1 MRRRRFQK
9 GSLQLRKHGNRRV
22 WVVLYYD
29 EKSERRYHT
38 IGLASEMNKGQADE
52 KRQEF
57 MRQINGGART
67 PGAIRPPTVAE
78 FLDQVYLPFYL
89 GKWKESTAGTSEN
102 RLRHHI
108 EKELGAHRLEDLALA
123 PLQQFLELKAAS
135 GLSFSVVDHLRWDLS
150 SLFEMA
156 VSEKVIA
163 VNPTTALYTPKTAKR
178 TESLAMSADQVELAL
193 GAVEYR
199 ERVILRLAIFAG
211 MRPGELLAIQR
222 EHVRPDASVIE
233 IRQRVYRGKFAAP
246 KNGLVRKVAVPPST
260 ASLLRDWMEKA
271 VDQNPEVYVFAGETG
286 QPLWRSSLLEDH
298 IRAKLEP
305 IGLGWVN
312 FQVLRRTHAS
322 LGHQAKV
329 DPKVSADQRGCMVIG
344 VALDVYTK
352 SSMKDWR
359 LPRRSLRTLFSQKAV
374 RALLQRPACRF
385 LKETGLWRVNE
396 FWDEVTPLSY

>member
-9 GSLQLRKHGNRRV
+9 GSLQLRKHAERRV

-38 IGLASEMNKGQADE
+38 LGWASEMNKGQADE

-67 PGAIRPPTVAE
+67 TGAIRPPTVAE

-108 EKELGAHRLEDLALA
+108 EKELGAKRLQDLTLA
-123 PLQQFLELKAAS
+123 PLQQFLERKAAA
-135 GLSFSVVDHLRWDLS
+135 GLSFSMVDHLRWDLS
-150 SLFEMA
+150 SIFEMA

-163 VNPTTALYTPKTAKR
+163 VNPTSALYTPKTAKR
-178 TESLAMSADQVELAL
+178 SESQAMSADQVELAL

-199 ERVILRLAIFAG
+199 EQVILRLSIFAG

-222 EHVRPDASVIE
+222 EHVRQDASVIE
-233 IRQRVYRGKFAAP
+233 IRQRVYRGKFATP
-246 KNGLVRKVAVPPST
+246 KSGLFRKIAVPPST
-260 ASLLRDWMEKA
+260 AFFLRDWMEKA
-271 VDQNPEVYVFAGETG
+271 VDHNPKTYVFAGETG

-322 LGHQAKV
+322 LGHHAKV
-329 DPKVSADQRGCMVIG
+329 DPKVSADQRGHGIG

-352 SSMKDWR
+352 SSMKDR
-359 LPRRSLRTLFSQKAV
+359 ATAAKQLEDSVFTKAV
-374 RALLQRPACRF
+374 RARKKSA
-385 LKETGLWRVNE
+385 
-396 FWDEVTPLSY
+396 

>member
-9 GSLQLRKHGNRRV
+9 GSLQLRKHADRRV

-29 EKSERRYHT
+29 NNGERRYHT
-38 IGLASEMNKGQADE
+38 LGWATEMNKGQADE

-57 MRQINGGART
+57 MRGINGGEGRSA
-67 PGAIRPPTVAE
+67 GSIRPPTVAE

-89 GKWKESTAGTSEN
+89 GKWKESTAGTTEN

-108 EKELGAHRLEDLALA
+108 AKELGSQRLQDLTLA
-123 PLQQFLELKAAS
+123 PLQQFLERKAAG
-135 GLSFSVVDHLRWDLS
+135 GLSYSVVDHLRWDLS

-163 VNPTTALYTPKTAKR
+163 VNPTAALYTPKTAKR
-178 TESLAMSADQVELAL
+178 NESHAMSADQVELAL
-193 GAVEYR
+193 GALEYR
-199 ERVILRLAIFAG
+199 EQVIFRLAIFAG

-222 EHVRPDASVIE
+222 EHVQPDGAAIE

-246 KNGLVRKVAVPPST
+246 KNGLVRTIAVPPST
-260 ASLLRDWMEKA
+260 ASFLRDWMMKA
-271 VDQNPEVYVFAGETG
+271 VDQNPKSYVFAGETG

-298 IRAKLEP
+298 IKAKLEP

-322 LGHQAKV
+322 LGHRAKV
-329 DPKVSADQRGCMVIG
+329 DPKVSADQRGHGIG

-352 SSMKDWR
+352 SSMKDR
-359 LPRRSLRTLFSQKAV
+359 ATAAKQLEDSVFAKPVRTRKKA
-374 RALLQRPACRF
+374 
-385 LKETGLWRVNE
+385 
-396 FWDEVTPLSY
+396 S